1 MLKQHRLIFSV
12 TREQIDPSEHSK
24 RKGLRH
30 RRGAGRVAWLSAE
43 GTGDGAAPAVAMAPL
58 HSHSLRPSKSSP
70 HLGLSLQDEGWSGE
84 ACGCR
89 SSEKGAQTT
98 AASPLGAPG
107 KGLVSIATAKYLDL
121 KAATCSPWRGSG
133 QCLGCVGSGKS
144 WFPFLAGCLKEAP
157 PSSELWEFGRK
168 RLRVGREAPPR
179 FSVRVCVCM
188 YMHVQGHVC
197 EPAKVHMCTR
207 AVSIQMCTLHARV
220 NLPVCTGACLCVRT
234 RAFMCWHM
242 HYIGERHPT
251 LAPSVPSDGP
261 GDHSHVHASQAPPQG
276 TLHSVS
282 SPASDLQI
290 TVLLRNRQATGKF
303 RCKERKRF

>member
-1 MLKQHRLIFSV
+1 M
-12 TREQIDPSEHSK
+12 
-24 RKGLRH
+24 
-30 RRGAGRVAWLSAE
+30 
-43 GTGDGAAPAVAMAPL
+43 
-58 HSHSLRPSKSSP
+58 
-70 HLGLSLQDEGWSGE
+70 
-84 ACGCR
+84 
-89 SSEKGAQTT
+89 
-98 AASPLGAPG
+98 
-107 KGLVSIATAKYLDL
+107 
-121 KAATCSPWRGSG
+121 
-133 QCLGCVGSGKS
+133 
-144 WFPFLAGCLKEAP
+144 KEAP

-168 RLRVGREAPPR
+168 RLRVGLEAPPR